1 MYSIVPRQAV
11 MAYVWLTRH
20 QEAAVG
26 VWNPIPDPPYWKY
39 DEDAPD
45 ADPTVT
51 QMLPVVGYQP
61 ADVDPNVMPPEDQ
74 HQHGGD
80 E

>member
-1 MYSIVPRQAV
+1 
-11 MAYVWLTRH
+11 MAYVWLTPTRH

-26 VWNPIPDPPYWKY
+26 DWYPIPDPPYFKY
-39 DEDAPD
+39 DEDAPSPGQNP
-45 ADPTVT
+45 AVT

-61 ADVDPNVMPPEDQ
+61 ADVDPALMPPEDQ

>member
-1 MYSIVPRQAV
+1 
-11 MAYVWLTRH
+11 MAFIWLGSTRH

-26 VWNPIPDPPYWKY
+26 QWVEDPNEPSGWRW
-39 DEDAPD
+39 DHTSPAG
-45 ADPTVT
+45 DPTVT

-61 ADVDPNVMPPEDQ
+61 ADVDPNLMPPEDQ

-80 E
+80 Q